1 MKRVLMLVVIFV
13 ILFSCFTAAEEA
25 KTWDVKSSYEFVEGT
40 LPYKYKA
47 PEIKLDGLKYEVTIL
62 GLDDDVYAKEMGTL
76 EAVEG
81 DQEIILCWKIVGKIK
96 KCKIIFTLS
105 EVKPT
110 STTEAPPETTSEL
123 TQTPVQTSTETVIPT
138 QTPVQ
143 TSTETVIPTQTPAQT
158 SSEKSFDIE
167 ELPKTGERDW
177 FVFILGMVLI
187 DTGILAWIVF
197 KR

>member
-1 MKRVLMLVVIFV
+1 MKRVLMLAVIFV

-25 KTWDVKSSYEFVEGT
+25 RTWDIKYGYEFIEGT
-40 LPYKYKA
+40 LPYKYRA
-47 PEIKLDGLKYEVTIL
+47 PEIKLDGLNYEVTIL
-62 GLDDDVYAKEMGTL
+62 GLDDDVYAKEMGAL
-76 EAVEG
+76 EEVEG
-81 DQEIILCWKIVGKIK
+81 DQSITLCWKIVGKIK

-110 STTEAPPETTSEL
+110 NTTQAPPETTIEP
-123 TQTPVQTSTETVIPT
+123 TETPVQTSSETVAPT
-138 QTPVQ
+138 QTPV
-143 TSTETVIPTQTPAQT
+143 QT

-177 FVFILGMVLI
+177 FVFTLGMVLI
-187 DTGILAWIVF
+187 YVGILAWIVF

>member
-1 MKRVLMLVVIFV
+1 MKRVLMLAVIFV

-25 KTWDVKSSYEFVEGT
+25 KTWDVKSSYEFVGGT

-47 PEIKLDGLKYEVTIL
+47 PEIKLDGLNYEVTIL

-110 STTEAPPETTSEL
+110 STTEAPPETTIEP
-123 TQTPVQTSTETVIPT
+123 TETPVQTSTETVAPT
-138 QTPVQ
+138 QTPV
-143 TSTETVIPTQTPAQT
+143 QT

-177 FVFILGMVLI
+177 FIFILGMVLI

-197 KR
+197 KK